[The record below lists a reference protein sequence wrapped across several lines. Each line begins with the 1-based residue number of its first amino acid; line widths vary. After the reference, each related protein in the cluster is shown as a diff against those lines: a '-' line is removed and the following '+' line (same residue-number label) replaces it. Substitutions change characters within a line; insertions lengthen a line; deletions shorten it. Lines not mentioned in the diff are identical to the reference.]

1 MCSAPISVSADS
13 SPTLPGTM
21 GGVTVEL
28 ETPDLLG
35 SASGDAELRADV
47 RRVAALLGESLVRQQ
62 GPDALE
68 LVERVRALTKQSK
81 SGEGAARD
89 LVRSLLAE
97 QVHRV
102 RGLRSR
108 DADDGWLSQA
118 VAAVAAECGPGVLRS
133 ALERLAVRP
142 VF

>member
-1 MCSAPISVSADS
+1 RMCSAPIAVSADS

-47 RRVAALLGESLVRQQ
+47 RRVGALLGESLVRQQ
-62 GPDALE
+62 GADALD

-81 SGEGAARD
+81 TGEEAARD
-89 LVRSLLAE
+89 RVRALLAAQPIE
-97 QVHRV
+97 T
-102 RGLRSR
+102 
-108 DADDGWLSQA
+108 
-118 VAAVAAECGPGVLRS
+118 AA
-133 ALERLAVRP
+133 
-142 VF
+142 